1 MKKIIALLLCL
12 MLLCGTTALAEYEQ
26 HVTFT
31 INAGHTNAAMDY
43 NSDNLYKLVSE
54 KFNFDYEVYPVS
66 KDAQD
71 EKIRTWINGGTMPDS
86 VTWRNFNYQEYVSY
100 AEQGLIAPLPDG
112 WEETYPNLYGM
123 IKTSGIYDQ
132 MIVDG
137 ATYGI
142 PHATFARFSGM
153 DTVVNHLS
161 VNYRKD
167 WAKQLNIEMDNIT
180 TLSEF
185 ETYIRACIDND
196 MAGNGNTL
204 GLSDDPDNMTNFW
217 MLFSGVDHDAFSKG
231 ENGYEWN
238 FANEGVLRAIKLG
251 KEWYNK
257 GLLDPDFYLNQSA
270 DAINNFTSGVAA
282 SMFYNC
288 AISSYLGY
296 KTTFEESTG
305 LSGSDCL
312 AITTI
317 AEEDGTPL
325 AIETN
330 NWWAVTMFRPDIDPV
345 VFERLLAMMDWICTE
360 EGQLTVLVGVPG
372 ETWEYDAE
380 GNIVMLSKPDEN
392 GKYPATVDLY
402 NSYNVFRTQGI
413 LADDYSFINPANDP
427 DVVAEVKEMYATR
440 QSGNIIPLDQDYEF
454 FSSESKANYSLNLSD
469 EVTRLIISEG
479 LDVEAEWK
487 KFIDS
492 NKAIWQPVI
501 DDLNEAL
508 IK

>member
-1 MKKIIALLLCL
+1 MKKILALLLCL
-12 MLLCGTTALAEYEQ
+12 MLIGTVSALAEYDT
-26 HVTFT
+26 HVNFT

-54 KFNFDYEVYPVS
+54 KFNFDYEVFPVS

-71 EKIRTWINGGTMPDS
+71 DKIRIWINGGTMPDS

-100 AEQGLIAPLPDG
+100 AQQGLIAPLPDG

-153 DTVVNHLS
+153 DKVVNHLS
-161 VNYRKD
+161 VYYRKD
-167 WAKQLNIEMDNIT
+167 WAEKLGIEMDNVT
-180 TLSEF
+180 TLSEL

-217 MLFSGVDHDAFSKG
+217 MLFAGVDHDAFMKG
-231 ENGYEWN
+231 ENGYEWC
-238 FANEGVLRAIKLG
+238 FANEGVLRAVKLAN
-251 KEWYNK
+251 EWYGK

-270 DAINNFTSGVAA
+270 DAINNFTSGIA
-282 SMFYNC
+282 SCMFYNC

-305 LSGSDCL
+305 LNGEDCL

-330 NWWAVTMFRPDIDPV
+330 NW
-345 VFERLLAMMDWICTE
+345 
-360 EGQLTVLVGVPG
+360 
-372 ETWEYDAE
+372 
-380 GNIVMLSKPDEN
+380 
-392 GKYPATVDLY
+392 
-402 NSYNVFRTQGI
+402 
-413 LADDYSFINPANDP
+413 
-427 DVVAEVKEMYATR
+427 
-440 QSGNIIPLDQDYEF
+440 
-454 FSSESKANYSLNLSD
+454 
-469 EVTRLIISEG
+469 
-479 LDVEAEWK
+479 
-487 KFIDS
+487 
-492 NKAIWQPVI
+492 
-501 DDLNEAL
+501 
-508 IK
+508 